1 MIDPN
6 TSDFNIGVV
15 APFECLKEGWA
26 AIKDRYWLF
35 LGLALVA
42 LLIGGAVP
50 IVLIGPMMCGLY
62 LCLFAQMRGQPVEFG
77 DLFKG
82 FDYFVQGLVAAAIQT
97 VPIFIVLVPSYAIIF
112 AFSIATMPHDRYA
125 REQGPPAGFFI
136 GMMFFVLVMMVVSL
150 AIHLLFVFAYPLIVD
165 RKLSGWDAIKLS
177 ARASMKN
184 FGGMLGLVLLNTLIS
199 FLGVFAC
206 YVGAIFVLPIS
217 FAAYAAAYRRIFP
230 DMAPT
235 LMSPPPPPPPSSWA

>member
-1 MIDPN
+1 MMNPN

-35 LGLALVA
+35 LGLTLVA
-42 LLIGGAVP
+42 MLIGGAVP
-50 IVLIGPMMCGLY
+50 IVLIGSMMCGLY

-97 VPIFIVLVPSYAIIF
+97 APIFIVLVPAYAMFF
-112 AFSIATMPHDRYA
+112 AFTIASMPHDRYA
-125 REQGPPAGFFI
+125 RDQGPPPGFII
-136 GMMFFVLVMMVVSL
+136 GVILFVLIMMVISL
-150 AIHLLFVFAYPLIVD
+150 AIHILFVFAYPLIVD

-184 FGGMLGLVLLNTLIS
+184 FGGMLGLILLNFLLGI
-199 FLGVFAC
+199 LGVFAC
-206 YVGAIFVLPIS
+206 YVGMFFVMPIS
-217 FAAYAAAYRRIFP
+217 FASYAAAYRRIFP
-230 DMAPT
+230 EIAPSTMAPP
-235 LMSPPPPPPPSSWA
+235 LPPASWA

>member
-1 MIDPN
+1 MMNPN
-6 TSDFNIGVV
+6 TADFNIGVI
-15 APFECLKEGWA
+15 APLECLKEGWA

-35 LGLALVA
+35 LGLTLVA

-97 VPIFIVLVPSYAIIF
+97 IPIFIVLVPSYIIF
-112 AFSIATMPHDRYA
+112 FAFMVATMPHDRYA
-125 REQGPPAGFFI
+125 RDQGPPVGLFI
-136 GMMFFVLVMMVVSL
+136 GVCLFALVMMVISL

-165 RKLSGWDAIKLS
+165 RKLSGWDAIRLS

-184 FGGMLGLVLLNTLIS
+184 FGGMLGLVLLNTLLSI
-199 FLGVFAC
+199 LGVFAC
-206 YVGAIFVLPIS
+206 YVGAIFVIPIS

-230 DMAPT
+230 EIAPS
-235 LMSPPPPPPPSSWA
+235 LMSPPPPPASWA